1 MNFKKFLTGLILVAT
16 VLLGLSFSAP
26 REASAMRCVLWG
38 GILTQPTCLAY
49 RPDYPPGGR
58 DCTGAPAPGEININ
72 TAADGSGYCVT
83 IPAHFGWWI
92 LNSTNGWY
100 GYYYVKQIVDGNA
113 IGPVSQVCGHLG
125 CPSLWAG
132 YTYSYTNP
140 PYSGNEP
147 GWQSI
152 YNQ

>member
-1 MNFKKFLTGLILVAT
+1 MKKLALGI
-16 VLLGLSFSAP
+16 VLAISLFIGV
-26 REASAMRCVLWG
+26 RDASAMRCTAETPFG
-38 GILTQPTCLAY
+38 CLAY

-58 DCTGAPAPGEININ
+58 DCTGAPAPGEINLN
-72 TAADGSGYCVT
+72 TAPNGSGWCVT

-100 GYYYVKQIVDGNA
+100 GYFYVKQIVVGTSV
-113 IGPVSQVCGHLG
+113 GPVSQVCGHLG
-125 CPSLWAG
+125 CPPLWAG
-132 YTYSYTNP
+132 YTFSYTNP
-140 PYSGNEP
+140 PYTGNEP